1 MPKSRRQKQG
11 RGDTVGCLQAFLKLS
26 RGLIC
31 SLGLWLVFSGTSLA
45 QTGPAAGDSAK
56 AQAIAEAKKAFEDA
70 RQAAQAGPRDIPL
83 GTQAVLQLPAGH
95 VFIPQPQANGLLRA
109 MGNPGRD
116 ERLLGLV
123 FPRNE
128 SEPDKDSDSWFMTL
142 RFEDAGYVKDD
153 DARDWN
159 ADDLLKG
166 YREGT
171 EASNEE
177 RLKMGASPIEI
188 LGWAE
193 KPAYDANTHR
203 LAWAMSSREKG
214 APADEPQGVNYNTY
228 VLGRE
233 GYFSMNLVTGLA
245 QLQAHKPAAH
255 TLLAALNFNDGK
267 RYADFNSSTDK
278 VAEYGLAA
286 LVVGVAAK
294 KLGFIA
300 MAGLFLAK
308 FAKVILLGLAVFGAG
323 AMKLFKRKK
332 PTVAP
337 ETTPTPPAV

>member
-1 MPKSRRQKQG
+1 MKTLQ
-11 RGDTVGCLQAFLKLS
+11 TVS
-26 RGLIC
+26 
-31 SLGLWLVFSGTSLA
+31 SLGRALFFSMFFALGLVTVSLA
-45 QTGPAAGDSAK
+45 QTTATDAEGAK
-56 AQAIAEAKKAFEDA
+56 AKTVAEAKKAFDDA

-83 GTQAVLQLPAGH
+83 STQAVLKLPPGH

-116 ERLLGLV
+116 SRLLGLI
-123 FPRNE
+123 FPRDE
-128 SEPDKDSDSWFMTL
+128 KASEKDNDSWFMTL

-159 ADDLLKG
+159 ADDLLKS

-193 KPAYDANTHR
+193 KPAYDATTHR

-233 GYFSMNLVTGLA
+233 GYFSMNLVTGLT
-245 QLQAHKPAAH
+245 QLQAHKPAAQ

-294 KLGFIA
+294 KLGLIA

-332 PTVAP
+332 PVVEPKGAVADAP
-337 ETTPTPPAV
+337 PAPPTPPTV

>member
-1 MPKSRRQKQG
+1 MNMTIWRALVAGIFSLLLLPTLGGLSTARA
-11 RGDTVGCLQAFLKLS
+11 DETSQA
-26 RGLIC
+26 
-31 SLGLWLVFSGTSLA
+31 
-45 QTGPAAGDSAK
+45 
-56 AQAIAEAKKAFEDA
+56 AENKKAFDDA
-70 RQAAQAGPRDIPL
+70 RAAAKTGPLDVPL
-83 GTQAVLQLPAGH
+83 ASQAVLKLPAGH
-95 VFIPQPQANGLLRA
+95 VFIPQPQAGQMLRA

-116 ERLLGLV
+116 ARLLGLI
-123 FPRNE
+123 FPQAE
-128 SEPDKDSDSWFMTL
+128 GDTDGWFITV

-159 ADDLLKG
+159 ADELLKS

-177 RLKMGASPIEI
+177 RKKMGATAIEI

-193 KPAYDANTHR
+193 KPAYDAKTHR

-214 APADEPQGVNYNTY
+214 APANEPQGVNYNTY

-233 GYFSMNLVTGLA
+233 GYITMNLVTGLA
-245 QLQAHKPAAH
+245 QLPAHKPAALN
-255 TLLAALNFNDGK
+255 LLSALNFVEGK
-267 RYADFNSSTDK
+267 RYADFNGSTDK

-294 KLGFIA
+294 KLGLIA

-323 AMKLFKRKK
+323 AMKLFKRGKDK
-332 PTVAP
+332 TS
-337 ETTPTPPAV
+337 EHNPPA

>member
-1 MPKSRRQKQG
+1 MKTACTSGKQWFF
-11 RGDTVGCLQAFLKLS
+11 A
-26 RGLIC
+26 
-31 SLGLWLVFSGTSLA
+31 LVFSLMLSGPTWSQNPA
-45 QTGPAAGDSAK
+45 QNQPTDNAR
-56 AQAIAEAKKAFEDA
+56 AEAKKAFDDA

-83 GTQAVLQLPAGH
+83 GPQGSLKLPAGH
-95 VFIPQPQANGLLRA
+95 VFIPQPQANGMLRA

-116 ERLLGLV
+116 TRLLGLI
-123 FPRNE
+123 FPQGE
-128 SEPDKDSDSWFMTL
+128 GEKDGDTWFMTV

-153 DARDWN
+153 DAREWN
-159 ADDLLKG
+159 ADELLKN

-177 RLKMGASPIEI
+177 RVKMGASPIEI

-193 KPAYDANTHR
+193 KPAYDAKTHR
-203 LAWAMSSREKG
+203 LVWAMSSREKG
-214 APADEPQGVNYNTY
+214 APAGEPQGVNYNTY

-233 GYFSMNLVTGLA
+233 GYYTLNLVTGLA
-245 QLQAHKPAAH
+245 QLPAHKPAAQ
-255 TLLAALNFNDGK
+255 TMLAALNFNEGK

-308 FAKVILLGLAVFGAG
+308 FAKVILLALAVFGAG

-332 PTVAP
+332 PLVASSDHP
-337 ETTPTPPAV
+337 PTPPAA

>member
-1 MPKSRRQKQG
+1 MGKF
-11 RGDTVGCLQAFLKLS
+11 QAFLKWGC
-26 RGLIC
+26 GLIF
-31 SLGLWLVFSGTSLA
+31 SFGLLLVTSNPSQA
-45 QTGPAAGDSAK
+45 QPASAAGDLAK
-56 AQAIAEAKKAFEDA
+56 AQAIAEAKKAAEDA

-83 GTQAVLQLPAGH
+83 STQAVLKLPAGH

-116 ERLLGLV
+116 SRLLGLV
-123 FPRNE
+123 FPRND
-128 SEPDKDSDSWFMTL
+128 SEPEKDSDSWFMTL
-142 RFEDAGYVKDD
+142 RFEDAGHVKDD

-159 ADDLLKG
+159 ADDLLKS

-193 KPAYDANTHR
+193 KPAYDAATHR

-245 QLQAHKPAAH
+245 QLQAHKPAAQ
-255 TLLAALNFNDGK
+255 TMLAALNFNDGK

-294 KLGFIA
+294 KLGL
-300 MAGLFLAK
+300 MAVVGLFLAK

-332 PTVAP
+332 PVP
-337 ETTPTPPAV
+337 MPQGVVSDVPPSPPTPPAV